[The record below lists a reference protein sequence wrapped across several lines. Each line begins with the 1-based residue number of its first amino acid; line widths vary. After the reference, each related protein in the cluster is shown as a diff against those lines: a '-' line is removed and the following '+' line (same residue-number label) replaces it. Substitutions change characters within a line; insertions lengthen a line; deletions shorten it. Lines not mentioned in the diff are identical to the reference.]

1 MKQFPLALIGLL
13 CAASSYAAQGEDG
26 SPGKQIPGEN
36 RGYAGEQLTTQ
47 AAKSGNDA
55 SADNA
60 DKEKGKKKKAGE
72 TAVQTGT
79 VFREM
84 VVTGEIERDSHF
96 TSPSTRVTRAQVEQQ
111 NAQTTEEVL
120 KYMPSLQIRQ
130 RYVGDPNGMLG
141 IRGADMFSTARS
153 MVYADGLPLHNF
165 LQASFN
171 GAPRWSLVGP
181 NEIDSVD
188 VIYGPFSAEYSGNSM
203 GGVANIRTRMPH
215 KQEFYFEGSVFIQ
228 PYENY
233 GEDKGTFIGDRQ
245 YFSYGTGYRTNLR
258 CFWPITGWR
267 PRVIRSLISS
277 TTPDYSMCLEEHR

>member
-1 MKQFPLALIGLL
+1 MKQFLLALISLL
-13 CAASSYAAQGEDG
+13 CASSAWAAQD
-26 SPGKQIPGEN
+26 
-36 RGYAGEQLTTQ
+36 GEQEKQLVQ
-47 AAKSGNDA
+47 AADVQSQIEDSSSGNDGSDGQKKSGMNG
-55 SADNA
+55 SATR
-60 DKEKGKKKKAGE
+60 DK
-72 TAVQTGT
+72 T

-96 TSPSTRVTRAQVEQQ
+96 TSPSMRVTRAQIEQQ
-111 NAQTTEEVL
+111 NAQTAEEVL

-188 VIYGPFSAEYSGNSM
+188 VVYGPFSAEYSGNSI
-203 GGVANIRTRMPH
+203 GGVVNIGHVCRVSRSFMRRAVCSYNLTGITDQIR
-215 KQEFYFEGSVFIQ
+215 ERSSVTGSIF
-228 PYENY
+228 P
-233 GEDKGTFIGDRQ
+233 TA
-245 YFSYGTGYRTNLR
+245 TGYRTNLR
-258 CFWPITGWR
+258 CFWPITVWKH
-267 PRVIRSLISS
+267 RVTRNLISLIIPGCS
-277 TTPDYSMCLEEHR
+277 TYREEHR